1 MPMEQKKSIKEKL
14 ITQSLRYIKS
24 LFFKVA
30 DLNVGISIEN
40 DDEDHFVR
48 VNVIDRGSEINGDC
62 VFDHNCRI
70 SGVINGD
77 VVCVNK
83 VVIDSNGYV
92 NGNIYC
98 SRLIID
104 GTITKNIYCEGK
116 TTLTKNAKVL
126 GDIYSVKIEVPPEA
140 NFRGVI
146 SKENINDIEK
156 HWNNRIKK

>member
-83 VVIDSNGYV
+83 VVIDSNGHV

-98 SRLIID
+98 SRLIVD
-104 GTITKNIYCEGK
+104 GTVTRNLYCEGK
-116 TTLTKNAKVL
+116 ITLNKHSKVL
-126 GDIYSVKIEVPPEA
+126 GDIYTVKIEVNPEA
-140 NFRGVI
+140 NFKGLI